1 MSINDI
7 HSLKGRRVLIAASG
21 SIAAVKT
28 PLLVSALI
36 QAGASVKC
44 VVTPSASNLVS
55 PLALATL
62 SRHRCYQDADQW
74 SSTQSRPLHIALAE
88 WAEIIVVAPLSASS
102 LARWTQGLADG
113 LLASLLLASECPI
126 IAAPAMNTGMWENL
140 SVQKNWKNLVSNPQ
154 VLALTPSSGLLACD
168 RLGDGRMIAIEVIQ
182 IAIASGLLNKDKHG
196 LIQHDWVGKKLLV
209 TSGPTIEALDPA
221 RLITNRSSGRMGVL
235 LAQAASFRGAKVDLV
250 HGPLQIPQS
259 WLEGLKTHAVKDF
272 AGMKQCLESLQPTV
286 DAVVMAAA
294 VADLRKK
301 GGALSQKLRKE
312 SLLKSMQDGFEPVPD
327 LLREVTKK
335 RSKGQIILGFA
346 ALTGNDKEITKL
358 GEEKRVRKG
367 CDLLMANPIDRDGQG
382 FEVNTNGGVLLGPQG
397 MVQSIPITSKLA
409 LANQLLSALMAQ
421 QNVVSQKN

>member
-44 VVTPSASNLVS
+44 VVTPSATHLVS

-74 SSTQSRPLHIALAE
+74 SSTESRPLHIALAE

-327 LLREVTKK
+327 LLSEVTKK

>member
-44 VVTPSASNLVS
+44 VVTPSATHLVS

-62 SRHRCYQDADQW
+62 SRHRFYQDADQW
-74 SSTQSRPLHIALAE
+74 SSTESRPLHIALAE

-154 VLALTPSSGLLACD
+154 VLALTPSAGLLACD

-182 IAIASGLLNKDKHG
+182 IAIASGLLNKDK
-196 LIQHDWVGKKLLV
+196 V
-209 TSGPTIEALDPA
+209 A
-221 RLITNRSSGRMGVL
+221 RN
-235 LAQAASFRGAKVDLV
+235 SFR
-250 HGPLQIPQS
+250 S
-259 WLEGLKTHAVKDF
+259 
-272 AGMKQCLESLQPTV
+272 
-286 DAVVMAAA
+286 
-294 VADLRKK
+294 
-301 GGALSQKLRKE
+301 
-312 SLLKSMQDGFEPVPD
+312 
-327 LLREVTKK
+327 
-335 RSKGQIILGFA
+335 
-346 ALTGNDKEITKL
+346 
-358 GEEKRVRKG
+358 
-367 CDLLMANPIDRDGQG
+367 
-382 FEVNTNGGVLLGPQG
+382 
-397 MVQSIPITSKLA
+397 
-409 LANQLLSALMAQ
+409 
-421 QNVVSQKN
+421 